1 MTEKDF
7 TDKIR
12 RQNIWLSLCTFI
24 VLLVVLVGA
33 WGALRIMEESILPGE
48 WIKIFMIVIFLL
60 FLTTGSTWALRG
72 SQRHDLYTVV
82 TGMSVTQLK
91 RFRGEIDDVIEQIEG
106 ELQAE
111 QIREGNIRNIAG
123 KKNAGR

>member
-12 RQNIWLSLCTFI
+12 RQNIWLSLCTFV

-33 WGALRIMEESILPGE
+33 WGALRIMEESIYPGE

-60 FLTTGSTWALRG
+60 LLTAGVTWALRG

>member
-12 RQNIWLSLCTFI
+12 RQNIWLSLCAFT
-24 VLLVVLVGA
+24 VLLVVLIGA
-33 WGALRIMEESILPGE
+33 WGALSIMEESVRPGE

-60 FLTTGSTWALRG
+60 LLTAGITWALRG

-91 RFRGEIDDVIEQIEG
+91 RFRGEIDNVIEALEG
-106 ELQAE
+106 EMQTE
-111 QIREGNIRNIAG
+111 QPRARKIG
-123 KKNAGR
+123 